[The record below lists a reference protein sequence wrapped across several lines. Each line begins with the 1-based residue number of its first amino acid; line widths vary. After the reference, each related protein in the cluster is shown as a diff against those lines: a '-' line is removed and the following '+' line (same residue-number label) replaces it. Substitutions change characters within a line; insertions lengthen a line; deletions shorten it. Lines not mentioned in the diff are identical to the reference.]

1 MRNAAPGADAPL
13 MESLAAFF
21 IRRTLLGLVTLFAVI
36 SLTFLMMRLMP
47 GGPFDKE
54 RKLPPAIEKNL
65 LARYQLD
72 GTLWEQYRGY
82 IADVARGDLRLST
95 KYRNRSVNEILAQTL
110 PVSMALGATAFVL
123 ALGLGITLGS
133 VAAVRRG
140 AWPDHAAMLLAV
152 ISISIPTFVIAP
164 LAILV
169 FAIKWTLF
177 PVAGWGGPRYLVLP
191 AICLALPYAAYV
203 ARLTRNSL
211 LDVLQQDFIRTA
223 RAKGLAETQVVV
235 RHALKV
241 ALLPVLSFSGPLAA
255 NLLTGSLVVEEIFKV
270 PGVGAFFVNGVL
282 NRDLF
287 MVGGAVIVY
296 SMLLIVFNLVVDALY
311 TLLDRRI
318 RLT

>member
-1 MRNAAPGADAPL
+1 
-13 MESLAAFF
+13 MESFAAFF

-65 LARYQLD
+65 LARYRLD

-140 AWPDHAAMLLAV
+140 AWPDHAAMLVAV
-152 ISISIPTFVIAP
+152 LSISIPTFVIAP

-169 FAIKWTLF
+169 FAIHWTLL

-191 AICLALPYAAYV
+191 AVCLALPYAAYV

-296 SMLLIVFNLVVDALY
+296 SMLLIVFNFVVDALY